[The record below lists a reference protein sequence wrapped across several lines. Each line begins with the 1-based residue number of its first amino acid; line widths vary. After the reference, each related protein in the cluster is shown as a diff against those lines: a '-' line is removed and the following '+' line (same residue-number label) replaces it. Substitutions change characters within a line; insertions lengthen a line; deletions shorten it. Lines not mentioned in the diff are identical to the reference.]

1 MPTNINEQK
10 KRLRKYLNPA
20 IKGQNVDAVLEALAY
35 GPAHLVNN
43 VEAVNDSL
51 YIVTATGKYLDARL
65 ADRDLTRPELVGLSD
80 DVFRKIGI
88 EVSNRKQ
95 VRDLMGQIL
104 EIIYGEEFTRAT
116 SSSTKFEPFQLQD
129 GDTIFVQ
136 FDDSEI
142 IEIPFKSSQ
151 FTNINQA
158 TAQEVADAISR
169 TLSSLGKQGAAIA
182 KDDGAGS
189 YVMILSGSIGPS
201 SSVRVLGGRAQNVLQ
216 FPETRP
222 TSAQASTQWDVSYKG
237 QFIRMTWT
245 GGADPSLGKVK
256 KGDYVNIFGSGFN
269 QLNKGTFTVELSKGG
284 LVGDSYFEFLNPNGV
299 TEVAVQGQDD
309 GVLFF
314 NPKKLTIISKNIYA
328 AVYQTESRLIEV
340 FVPATTRVVRR
351 DRQGAAHLYESGP
364 SVEDQYGPYVYDESK
379 PYVVGGNDCFLT
391 SDIENN
397 NYIVNVDNSTPFV
410 DGQSYLV
417 FGFGTSKEEGP
428 IPCIGRPSAN
438 TLRINPAYKFKRK
451 HLAGTMVTEI
461 AQNFSYQV
469 SSNAVDFPFYVT
481 DMVSGRLYSEELI
494 KLVAAT
500 GIKLVINV
508 LYPNPIGLEHWDR
521 EEEEA
526 KEWKRVWG
534 E

>member
-1 MPTNINEQK
+1 MPTDVNQQK

-20 IKGQNVDAVLEALAY
+20 IKGEGVDAMLEALAH
-35 GPAHLVNN
+35 GPTHLVNN

-51 YIVTATGKYLDARL
+51 YIVSAVGKYLDARL

-80 DVFRKIGI
+80 EVFRRIGI

-95 VRDLMGQIL
+95 VRDLMSQIL

-116 SSSTKFEPFQLQD
+116 SSSTRFEPFQLQD
-129 GDTIFVQ
+129 GDTLFIQ
-136 FDDSEI
+136 FDESEI
-142 IEIPFKSSQ
+142 LEIPFKSSQ

-158 TAQEVADAISR
+158 TAQEIADAISR
-169 TLSSLGKQGAAIA
+169 TLSSLGKNGAAIA

-189 YVMILSGSIGPS
+189 YVMLLSGALGSS

-216 FPETRP
+216 FPEARP
-222 TSAQASTQWDVSYKG
+222 TAAQASTQWDISYNG
-237 QFIRMTWT
+237 QLIRMTWT
-245 GGADPSLGKVK
+245 GGAEPFLGKVK
-256 KGDYVNIFGSGFN
+256 KGDYVNVFGSGFN
-269 QLNKGTFTVELSKGG
+269 PLNKGTFTVEFSKGG
-284 LVGDSYFEFLNPNGV
+284 LVGESYFEFSNPNGIP
-299 TEVAVQGQDD
+299 EVAVQGQDD

-314 NPKKLTIISKNIYA
+314 NPKKQTIISKNIYA

-351 DRQGAAHLYESGP
+351 DRKGAAHLYESGP
-364 SVEDQYGPYVYDESK
+364 STDGQFGPYIYDEAK
-379 PYVVGGNDCFLT
+379 PYSVGDKDCFLT
-391 SDIENN
+391 SDIESN
-397 NYIVNVDNSTPFV
+397 NYILSVDDSSQFT
-410 DGQSYLV
+410 DGQSSLV

-428 IPCIGRPSAN
+428 VPCIGRPSSG
-438 TLRINPAYKFKRK
+438 TLRINPSYKFKRR
-451 HLAGTMVTEI
+451 HEAGTMVTEI
-461 AQNFSYQV
+461 VQNYAYNV
-469 SSNAVDFPFYVT
+469 SSNAEDFPFYIT

-500 GIKLVINV
+500 GIRLMITV
-508 LYPNPIGLEHWDR
+508 LYPNPVGLEHWNR

-526 KEWKRVWG
+526 KEWIKVWS